1 MGSLRWTR
9 TLLMKVK
16 NTPSCSKKTNEEIK
30 NKKVVVYLCHAEK
43 MCTYTLLL
51 NTNHMKE
58 KLLSFCMLIAVTLGL
73 AIAIPTEVCAA
84 EYKQL
89 PELTDD
95 TNNPVWYTIKNNRCG
110 KYATYAGEAAKMT
123 LESSVTSGSFFYFTG
138 SSDGTMATVKIH
150 NFNTALLCD
159 ETNSWTAAGREWYI
173 KNATDQY
180 NGLSISKNAEFSG
193 WNSSWNNESGAG
205 KAVAYWYADDI
216 GSTWIIE
223 KVTDASTFF
232 DIAALKADAKA
243 KMELMKNA
251 PVLYPTNSL
260 NSYIAMTDATP
271 ATNSVKDVVTA
282 YNSIVGGLKAAQ
294 ALPDGKKIIFDCS
307 RDDKRLGWSFY
318 AKTDSVEAVS
328 DGKAFEDYKYIWTL
342 KHNGDGTYKLYN
354 AELNVYLGSP
364 AQNAK
369 CFTSAASGANYTLR
383 MVDGDN
389 ALLGENII
397 GLTVGSETLHQAGGG
412 GLMDYGIGD
421 AASRWIVKEVVVD
434 IDVHKAAVQAYSTLP
449 YNLQKAYGIIKEG
462 SKYVCNYPASTTQEA
477 GNSTANLLDGN
488 TTTYFH
494 TGYGETQGTGAH
506 WITAD
511 LGAAT
516 SQFYFYMSPRTQN
529 GNDRPR
535 EIVISGS
542 NSADGEFTPI
552 ATITTTM
559 DGTNNPYSS
568 GLITSDTPYQYIR
581 FTVNSTSSG
590 LVFFTLSEFYIL
602 PATGEGAEYAQL
614 CSDFK
619 NKNIASPDMTEA
631 AQGVIDANEV
641 LAVQNVKTEAQ
652 ALLGSVVF
660 NDVPAL
666 GEYPTAARTALMNVL
681 NSSAS
686 SKELEAA
693 FVAIKHSKNV
703 PVFTING
710 ATKDYCKNA
719 SIYDANNPED
729 TKLFFKT
736 TNVYDKTM
744 LWALD
749 IPKTTVEVADNIT
762 IYNMGTG
769 RNFWGSNTIRIVETQ
784 EAIEDDGIFLFYI
797 PTNGSSMH
805 AQQTGSVIVAYNS
818 QNIDSGSAWK
828 FAYVGNSFDIDALG
842 DEFPSNM
849 PELKTAYTAAVDAN
863 YEFGTELGQYHGYE
877 ALEVA
882 NTAIQAEDTKLYSS
896 TKTEVATAIQGIQAI
911 ALNMPEAN
919 GFYRFKGTA
928 TNFYIAAPANTG
940 TSMVTSTE
948 PTVNTILYWNENKN
962 LLVYNSGHYM
972 NQTNHAHLGYKDT
985 YEIEA
990 SKRGTKGSYAIK
1002 PASINYLYSKENG
1015 LDKYSGGAHANCDWT
1030 IEKVAELPITIGE
1043 GGYTTFYAPVA
1054 VSLPAGLKAY
1064 YGAIENEYLV
1074 LTEIS
1079 GTIPQGTAVI
1089 IEGAQGTH
1097 DLPIVENVEAIAD
1110 NALEGSIETK
1120 NTVANA
1126 YTLQNGSK
1134 GIGFYGYTGSTLK
1147 GFKAYMTIA
1156 DNSIKGFA
1164 FDFSTTGIENV
1175 KAEKNTT
1182 PVIYDLMGRRVAKAQ
1197 KGIYVIDGVVTV
1209 VK

>member
-1 MGSLRWTR
+1 
-9 TLLMKVK
+9 
-16 NTPSCSKKTNEEIK
+16 
-30 NKKVVVYLCHAEK
+30 
-43 MCTYTLLL
+43 
-51 NTNHMKE
+51 MKE

-110 KYATYAGEAAKMT
+110 KYATYAGDAAKMT

-159 ETNSWTAAGREWYI
+159 ETNSWTASGREWYI

-223 KVTDASTFF
+223 KVTDASTLI

-271 ATNSVKDVVTA
+271 GTNSVKDVATA
-282 YNSIVGGLKAAQ
+282 YNSIVGGLNAAQ

-307 RDDKRLGWSFY
+307 ASGGRLGWSFY

-383 MVDGDN
+383 MVDGNN

-397 GLTVGSETLHQAGGG
+397 GLTVGNETLHQANGG

-421 AASRWIVKEVVVD
+421 AASRWIVKEVTVD
-434 IDVHKAAVQAYSTLP
+434 IDLHKKASQAYSTMS

-477 GNSTANLLDGN
+477 GNSTANLLDDN

-494 TGYGETQGTGAH
+494 TGYDETQGTGAH

-516 SQFYFYMSPRTQN
+516 SKFYFFMSPRIQN
-529 GNDRPR
+529 GNNRPKVI
-535 EIVISGS
+535 EISGS
-542 NSADGEFTPI
+542 NDAEGTFTPI
-552 ATITTTM
+552 ATVTTTL
-559 DGTNNPYSS
+559 DSSNQPYIS
-568 GLITSDTPYQYIR
+568 GLISSDTPYQYIR

-590 LVFFTLSEFYIL
+590 SVFFTLSEFYVL
-602 PATGEGAEYAQL
+602 SATAENADYVKAYNDFGVNI
-614 CSDFK
+614 SDP
-619 NKNIASPDMTEA
+619 NMSQA
-631 AQGVIDANEV
+631 AQAVIAASEALDLKLRKV
-641 LAVQNVKTEAQ
+641 DAQ
-652 ALLGSVVF
+652 AMLVSVKI
-660 NDVPAL
+660 NDVPAI
-666 GEYPTAARTALMNVL
+666 GEYPTAAANAL
-681 NSSAS
+681 
-686 SKELEAA
+686 EE
-693 FVAIKHSKNV
+693 AIKNCTSYSEFEAVFTAFKRSKNV

-719 SIYDANNPED
+719 SIYDANNPD
-729 TKLFFKT
+729 DIRLFFKT

-749 IPKTTVEVADNIT
+749 IPTTTVGVADNIT
-762 IYNMGTG
+762 IYNVGTG
-769 RNFWGSNTIRIVETQ
+769 RNFWGSNTIRVVETQ

-805 AQQTGSVIVAYNS
+805 AQQNGSVIVAYNS

-828 FAYVGNSFDIDALG
+828 FAYVGNSYDIDAMG

-849 PELKTAYTAAVDAN
+849 ADLKTAYTAAVNAN
-863 YEFGTELGQYHGYE
+863 YDFGTELGQYQGAE
-877 ALEVA
+877 NLVTV
-882 NTAIQAEDTKLYSS
+882 NTAIEAENTKLYSS
-896 TKTEVATAIQGIQAI
+896 TKTQVNSLIQALQGIE
-911 ALNMPEAN
+911 LNMPEAN
-919 GFYRFKGTA
+919 GFYRFKGTS
-928 TNFYIAAPANTG
+928 TGFYIAAPANTG

-948 PTVNTILYWNENKN
+948 PAANTILYWNENKN

-985 YEIEA
+985 YAIEA
-990 SKRGTKGSYAIK
+990 SKRATKGSYAIK
-1002 PASINYLYSKENG
+1002 PASVNYLFSKENG
-1015 LDKYSGGAHANCDWT
+1015 LDKYSGGAHESCDWT
-1030 IEKVAELPITIGE
+1030 IEKVTELPITIGE

-1089 IEGAQGTH
+1089 IEGGQGTH
-1097 DLPIVENVEAIAD
+1097 ELPIVENVEAIAD